1 MNSSSKEEMLQPSQR
16 EAVLISGRNSTML
29 GTRALA
35 QVTLVTL
42 AALMAFTTAG
52 QGESLE

>member
-16 EAVLISGRNSTML
+16 EAVLISGRKSTML

-42 AALMAFTTAG
+42 AALMSFTTAG
-52 QGESLE
+52 PSESLE